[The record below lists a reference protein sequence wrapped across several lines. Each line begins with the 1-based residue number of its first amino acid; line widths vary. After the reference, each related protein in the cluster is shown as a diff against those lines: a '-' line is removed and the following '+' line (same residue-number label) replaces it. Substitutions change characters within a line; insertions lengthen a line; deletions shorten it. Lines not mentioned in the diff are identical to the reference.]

1 MAESADGKAIPAGQK
16 MFLADE
22 EEYPILE
29 VRRLQFSAP
38 PVAAEETQA

>member
-1 MAESADGKAIPAGQK
+1 MIPAGQK
-16 MFLADE
+16 MFLADG

-38 PVAAEETQA
+38 VAAADEKQS